1 MEKPTY
7 EQRREEVLD
16 VCHYEKQ
23 LYEIPIPG
31 MEAYTIDAEMIV
43 RSYKKPGSPYIIRA
57 RVKKHG
63 GCEYNLWCTNEYG
76 LREKMSFTPLRLY
89 MCACSG
95 LDPRITILDDF
106 EYDKDG
112 NPIVAK
118 FRTRKSIKNK
128 PGKIISTHAYRREM
142 TDKERQLALIAR
154 SEYEIKILQ
163 KAVETEN
170 YEELM
175 KVMWS
180 YKRIVIPMLFVK
192 WGIRSKRTE
201 ELFSI
206 AVEHIIQRIKRD
218 HIVIRNLLW
227 SLIHCA
233 HQAKLNNA

>member
-1 MEKPTY
+1 MDYKDKTKIDNE
-7 EQRREEVLD
+7 REVAY
-16 VCHYEKQ
+16 YEKQ

-43 RSYKKPGSPYIIRA
+43 RSYKRPGSPSIIRV

-89 MCACSG
+89 MCACAG
-95 LDPRITILDDF
+95 LDPRITTLEDF
-106 EYDKDG
+106 EFDKNG
-112 NPIVAK
+112 TPITAK
-118 FRTRKSIKNK
+118 LRTRKSIKNK
-128 PGKIISTHAYRREM
+128 PGKIISASAYRKEM
-142 TDKERQLALIAR
+142 TDKERQLALMAR
-154 SEYEIKILQ
+154 TEYEIKILQ

-175 KVMWS
+175 KVMWA
-180 YKRIVIPMLFVK
+180 YRKIVIAMLFFK
-192 WGIRSKRTE
+192 WGIRSKRAE

-206 AVEHIIQRIKRD
+206 AVEHITQRIKRD